1 MEPPVSIDKINDK
14 RTYIIKEPAID
25 AGLFCGPA
33 FRFYG
38 IFTCVAHCSGIALFS
53 NSIAIFSNFNLLRLK
68 IIGMGAETYSFA
80 FEVYH
85 NSDALIDADRT
96 LLDAARQATAN
107 AYAPYSKF
115 LVAAAARLDSGEIIC
130 GTNQENASYPAGICA
145 ERVLLSAIASQ
156 HRGAVIT
163 TIAISYQNQNGP
175 SEKPISH
182 VAFAG
187 KACLNMKKGNN
198 TAYALYSVHSKGK
211 CTASAIQV
219 ACCPWH
225 SGEII

>member
-1 MEPPVSIDKINDK
+1 
-14 RTYIIKEPAID
+14 
-25 AGLFCGPA
+25 
-33 FRFYG
+33 
-38 IFTCVAHCSGIALFS
+38 
-53 NSIAIFSNFNLLRLK
+53 
-68 IIGMGAETYSFA
+68 MGAETYSFA

-175 SEKPISH
+175 SEKPISPCGICRQSLLEYEERQQH
-182 VAFAG
+182 SIRLILGALEGEVYSISNTGCLLPLAFRG
-187 KACLNMKKGNN
+187 DHLK
-198 TAYALYSVHSKGK
+198 T
-211 CTASAIQV
+211 Q
-219 ACCPWH
+219 
-225 SGEII
+225 